1 MQASNGLN
9 LRFFK
14 GVGNSGWGRHRTQGS
29 ARDSRASGRPTRC
42 LRQTTW
48 CRTGAVVGQRA
59 VRVPV
64 DGGAEG
70 PLARHDE
77 AGPPG
82 RAGGALLLQRLLQP
96 PLGKKNKIIFTDRI
110 SKLYRTSMTLHETPM
125 ILQRPIKRLF
135 ILEK

>member
-9 LRFFK
+9 RRFFK
-14 GVGNSGWGRHRTQGS
+14 GVGNSGWGETQGS
-29 ARDSRASGRPTRC
+29 AGDSRASGRLAGC

-48 CRTGAVVGQRA
+48 CRTGAVVGQRT

-110 SKLYRTSMTLHETPM
+110 SKLYSTSMTLHETSM
-125 ILQRPIKRLF
+125 TLQQPINRLF
-135 ILEK
+135 ILET